1 MDYKYIEQLIERYFD
16 CMTTIEEEQILR
28 SFFCQEDVPAH
39 LIQYRDIFAYEA
51 SAKNETLGEEFDT
64 RMLSLVEGQQTTDNG
79 LKTSRSTLNASGR
92 IISLRR
98 QLAPL
103 FRAAAI
109 VTVIISVGNIAE
121 HSMVVS
127 PTEQNDVNAVA
138 ISPYTKAVDVESAF
152 QIKDV
157 SRAEAIPT
165 SDSIPSIQSDKEQE
179 LRQ

>member
-1 MDYKYIEQLIERYFD
+1 MR
-16 CMTTIEEEQILR
+16 
-28 SFFCQEDVPAH
+28 
-39 LIQYRDIFAYEA
+39 
-51 SAKNETLGEEFDT
+51 
-64 RMLSLVEGQQTTDNG
+64 
-79 LKTSRSTLNASGR
+79 NASRR
-92 IISLRR
+92 IISLRQ

-127 PTEQNDVNAVA
+127 PAEQSENAVA

>member
-39 LIQYRDIFAYEA
+39 LMQYRDIFAYEA
-51 SAKNETLGEEFDT
+51 AAKHESLGEDFDV
-64 RMLSLVEGQQTTDNG
+64 RMLSLVEGQLTTDNG

-127 PTEQNDVNAVA
+127 PAEQSENAVA